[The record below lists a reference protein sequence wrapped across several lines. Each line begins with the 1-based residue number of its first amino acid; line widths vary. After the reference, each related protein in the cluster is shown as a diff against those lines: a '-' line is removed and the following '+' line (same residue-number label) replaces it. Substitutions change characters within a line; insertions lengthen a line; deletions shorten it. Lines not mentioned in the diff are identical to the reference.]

1 MTTRLIHVRQM
12 SKLAGPIIL
21 ANLAAPILG
30 FVDTAVIGQ
39 LGQTHLLGALAL
51 ASMVFS
57 LLFWVFGFLRMG
69 TTAMVAQAKGGG
81 NREETQ
87 RLLIRA
93 VLLGT
98 GLGILICA
106 LQVPLA
112 QLIFGLSGASAGVK
126 EATLTYYQ
134 IRIWG
139 APLHLAILG
148 ITGFLLG
155 QQRTSLVLLLQI
167 VLNLSN
173 ILLDLI
179 FVLMLDWAVAGVA
192 AATLIA
198 EGITLAV
205 AGYLLTT
212 QFQWQ
217 GFKPDM
223 AQLLDLEALGRFF
236 RVNRDIMIRTFC
248 LIIAFAWFTDQG
260 ARLGD
265 ISLAANLI
273 LMQFVTFSAFFI
285 DGFAIA
291 GESMVGEAK
300 GARNLRAIRATV
312 HAAFFTGGCIAI
324 LMSLTF
330 FMISD
335 WGFSLLSTQPEI
347 IETAQ
352 RYSLWVLATP
362 LISFPAYILDG
373 LFIGTTRTREM
384 RQAMI
389 ASLGIYLVAWFL
401 TTDLLNHGLWL
412 SLMIYYGARAISL
425 GYYYP
430 RLYWFD
436 DDVIKE
442 PSK

>member
-1 MTTRLIHVRQM
+1 MITRFTNIRQM

-39 LGQTHLLGALAL
+39 LGETHLLGALAL

-57 LLFWVFGFLRMG
+57 LLFWIFGFLRMG

-87 RLLIRA
+87 LLLIRA
-93 VLLGT
+93 MLLGT

-106 LQVPLA
+106 LQGPLA
-112 QLIFGLSGASAGVK
+112 QLIFGLSGASAAVK

-139 APLHLAILG
+139 APIHLTILG

-155 QQRTSLVLLLQI
+155 QQRTSLVLLLQVI
-167 VLNLSN
+167 LNLSN

-179 FVLMLDWAVAGVA
+179 FVLIFDWGVAGVA

-198 EGITLAV
+198 ECITLAV
-205 AGYLLTT
+205 AGYLLIK
-212 QFQWQ
+212 QFPWQ
-217 GFKPDM
+217 GFKPDI

-236 RVNRDIMIRTFC
+236 RINRDIMIRTFC
-248 LIIAFAWFTDQG
+248 LILAFAWFTDQG

-300 GARNLRAIRATV
+300 GARNLKALRATV
-312 HAAFFTGGCIAI
+312 HAAFITGGCIAL

-330 FMISD
+330 FIIAD
-335 WGFSLLSTQPEI
+335 WGFSLLSAQPII

-352 RYSLWVLATP
+352 RYSLWMLATP

-389 ASLGIYLVAWFL
+389 ASLGIFLMTWFL
-401 TTDLLNHGLWL
+401 TADLLNHGLWL
-412 SLMIYYGARAISL
+412 SLMIYYVARALSL

-442 PSK
+442 PSQ

>member
-1 MTTRLIHVRQM
+1 MIARFDHVRQM

-57 LLFWVFGFLRMG
+57 LLFWIFGFLRMG
-69 TTAMVAQAKGGG
+69 TTAMVAQAKGRG
-81 NREETQ
+81 EPKETQ
-87 RLLIRA
+87 WLLIRA
-93 VLLGT
+93 VLLGS

-106 LQVPLA
+106 LQAPLA
-112 QLIFGLSGASAGVK
+112 HVIFGLSGASAAVK
-126 EATLTYYQ
+126 EATLTYYD

-155 QQRTSLVLLLQI
+155 QQRTSLVLLLQVI
-167 VLNLSN
+167 LNLSN

-179 FVLMLDWAVAGVA
+179 FVLVLDWAVAGVA
-192 AATLIA
+192 AATLVA
-198 EGITLAV
+198 EGVTLTVAV
-205 AGYLLTT
+205 YLLIT
-212 QFQWQ
+212 QFQWR
-217 GFKPDM
+217 GFKLDID
-223 AQLLDLEALGRFF
+223 QLLHLEAMGVFF

-248 LIIAFAWFTDQG
+248 LISAFAWFTDQG

-265 ISLAANLI
+265 MSLAANLI

-300 GARNLRAIRATV
+300 GARNLKALRATV
-312 HAAFFTGGCIAI
+312 HGAFITGGAIAL

-330 FMISD
+330 FITAD
-335 WGFSLLSTQPEI
+335 WGFSLLTTQDSVL
-347 IETAQ
+347 ETAN
-352 RYSLWVLATP
+352 RYSLWMFMTP

-389 ASLGIYLVAWFL
+389 VSLGIYLVAWFL
-401 TTDLLNHGLWL
+401 TSELLNHGLWL
-412 SLMIYYGARAISL
+412 SLMIYYVARAITL

-436 DDVIKE
+436 DDVTKE
-442 PSK
+442 PLK